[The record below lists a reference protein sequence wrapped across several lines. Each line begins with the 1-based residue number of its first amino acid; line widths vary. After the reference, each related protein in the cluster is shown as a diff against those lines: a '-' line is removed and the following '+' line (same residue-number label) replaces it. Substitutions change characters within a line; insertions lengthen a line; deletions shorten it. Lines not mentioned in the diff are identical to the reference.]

1 MWKVCIARRISPA
14 RNFDAFYIF
23 TIKFS
28 KSPARNFQTFQSGMV
43 VVVGGSNG
51 GYDGGMIDGGD
62 DGMIGGDDDGL
73 MVVQLMMVVMMV

>member
-1 MWKVCIARRISPA
+1 MLSIYLLL
-14 RNFDAFYIF
+14 N
-23 TIKFS
+23 FS